1 MRPTI
6 ENVNISEVDANPF
19 RRLGDYPY
27 IQRKIAALKRSI
39 NDVGL
44 WEGVI
49 ARRSGNRVQ
58 IAFGHHRVEAARQA
72 GLTEI
77 AMIVR
82 DLDDDQML
90 GFMGRE
96 NMEDYNAD
104 FLTMLETWEAAVLHQ
119 RDGQSDQP
127 IDIARLLGWTQD
139 RSMTEGR
146 KSVSVQM
153 NRTAEACNS
162 AHTLIEGGYVKRG
175 DLHDMTVN
183 DAREILTRASANM
196 KRLDAMGKQGGRPA
210 AEIERAKEQ
219 VGKAIKVTAD
229 EARDGS
235 VSKKGLRG
243 RLDSNTYRAAQ
254 QAKVKSPLFAEFGK
268 TIASRIEAMLN
279 SDVNS
284 EKLSEMIGVLDIIEA
299 EEDYAII
306 ARVKFALGELS
317 DRALRWDRKL
327 IANKVVAMTAIQ
339 GGKNDE

>member
-1 MRPTI
+1 MKTTI
-6 ENVNISEVDANPF
+6 ENVNIADVDANPF

-27 IQRKIAALKRSI
+27 VQRKIDALIKSI
-39 NDVGL
+39 SDVGL

-49 ARRSGNRVQ
+49 ARRSNNRVQ
-58 IAFGHHRVEAARQA
+58 IAFGHHRVEAARQS

-77 AMIVR
+77 SMIIR

-104 FLTMLETWEAAVLHQ
+104 FLTMLETWEAAVGHNVTS
-119 RDGQSDQP
+119 RDVSHGQV
-127 IDIARLLGWTQD
+127 IDTAKLLGWTQNRTGGGD
-139 RSMTEGR
+139 
-146 KSVSVQM
+146 QM

-162 AHTLIEGGYVKRG
+162 AHALIEGGYVKRG

-196 KRLDAMGKQGGRPA
+196 KRLDAMGKQGGRPL
-210 AEIERAKEQ
+210 AEIEKAKEQ
-219 VGKAIKVTAD
+219 VAKAIKATAD

-235 VSKKGLRG
+235 VSKRDLRG

-284 EKLSEMIGVLDIIEA
+284 DKLAEMIGVLDILEA
-299 EEDYAII
+299 EEDFAII
-306 ARVKFALGELS
+306 ARVKYALGELS

-327 IANKVVAMTAIQ
+327 IANKVVPLTAIN
-339 GGKNDE
+339 GGKNNE